1 MGLDLEEDRKR
12 RPVELSLRAA
22 RKRQS
27 SQTGFVHHCYESEN
41 EKHDTIP
48 LFENFCFVL
57 ALLRSKQ
64 SENMLEGLN
73 LLSKLLKL
81 EQEGNFPVYFHE
93 LPACRDRLLGL
104 KLLAVFHAIL
114 FDFHPI
120 LESALQQQLQ
130 QLIGRIL
137 SFGNSL
143 HDQGG
148 LPQRY
153 ALLLKAYDD
162 PHHLPLFEPTTPDQ
176 MADALIAAHMA
187 RCRGATVA
195 IEPIIASWHRQLLTY
210 TGPQEQEKAE
220 PKPTLFDL
228 FLSDYSRNY
237 PARVLCDH
245 PMHLKASLVY
255 SMDGS
260 MQGSMD
266 GSMLDASSSG
276 IPFQSISSHPRQP
289 YTLYW
294 GSPDHL
300 HSLVCDPKEMRYSL
314 QLKENSAE
322 FLFTS
327 TAPASLEGPVEL
339 AFFYN
344 IHPAH
349 DILVNGRKATAFQLG
364 DVLEIHSDGMK
375 FEIVFSLEEG
385 EGAFYGHLSRGN
397 RPLQT
402 AAKGASRYEAFDWQ
416 IGLRTI
422 RRSDRCVVRAL
433 IAWDVSPQ

>member
-12 RPVELSLRAA
+12 RPVELAMRAA

-57 ALLRSKQ
+57 SLLRSKQ
-64 SENMLEGLN
+64 SENMLEGLS

-93 LPACRDRLLGL
+93 FPACKDRMLGL

-120 LESALQQQLQ
+120 LESTLQHQLQ
-130 QLIGRIL
+130 QVIGRIL
-137 SFGNSL
+137 SFGYSL
-143 HDQGG
+143 HDQGS
-148 LPQRY
+148 LPLRY
-153 ALLLKAYDD
+153 AFLLKAYDD
-162 PHHLPLFEPTTPDQ
+162 PHHLPSFEPTTPDQ
-176 MADALIAAHMA
+176 MADALVAAHMA
-187 RCRGATVA
+187 KCRGAAAT
-195 IEPIIASWHRQLLTY
+195 IELIIASWHRQLLTY

-228 FLSDYSRNY
+228 FLSDYSQNY

-255 SMDGS
+255 SLEAPMCDEPMS
-260 MQGSMD
+260 D
-266 GSMLDASSSG
+266 

-294 GSPDHL
+294 GSSAHL
-300 HSLVCDPKEMRYSL
+300 HSLVCDPKEMRYSV
-314 QLKENSAE
+314 QLKEKGAD

-327 TAPASLEGPVEL
+327 TASASLEGPVEL

-344 IHPAH
+344 YHPAH
-349 DILVNGRKATAFQLG
+349 DILVNGQKATAFQLG
-364 DVLEIHSDGMK
+364 DVLEIHSDGLK
-375 FEIVFSLEEG
+375 FKIVFSLEEG
-385 EGAFYGHLSRGN
+385 EGAFYGHLSLSN

-402 AAKGASRYEAFDWQ
+402 AAKGSSRYEAFDWQ
-416 IGLRTI
+416 IGLRTL
-422 RRSDRCVVRAL
+422 RRSDRFALRAC
-433 IAWDVSPQ
+433 IAWDLF